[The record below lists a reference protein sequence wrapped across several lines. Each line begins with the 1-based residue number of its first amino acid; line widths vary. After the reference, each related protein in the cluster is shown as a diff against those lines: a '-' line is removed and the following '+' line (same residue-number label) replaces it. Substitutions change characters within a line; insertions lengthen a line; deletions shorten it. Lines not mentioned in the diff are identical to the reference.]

1 MTITFTEHD
10 RKLLMKRFR
19 AAAKKEN
26 PQHTITALHITE
38 VYAGQQEE

>member
-19 AAAKKEN
+19 AASKNEKNESIV
-26 PQHTITALHITE
+26 TIFHVTE